1 MYESIILI
9 IRPIKQDYQVGNN
22 CLAQSRSRQKLPI
35 IQGTG
40 AMLPSLQNATTLAN
54 TRFLKLAHFSQRMFR
69 EINRDFPQ
77 KCKSRKNRVRVESKN
92 V

>member
-40 AMLPSLQNATTLAN
+40 AMLPSMQNAITLVN
-54 TRFLKLAHFSQRMFR
+54 TGFLKLAHLSQRMFR
-69 EINRDFPQ
+69 ENNKVFLQ
-77 KCKSRKNRVRVESKN
+77 KRKSRKK
-92 V
+92 